1 MEPTRAKYEQLIQDL
16 RAELRPQR
24 EWSQGRGIF
33 MVIGHFVVGVAG
45 GTWLFSLLYGSRLGL
60 TLAFA
65 LGGLGGLLHLANLG
79 HPGRA
84 WKMALQFRHSWIS
97 RGFFGLSLF
106 LAGGFLYLVPLWLPG
121 ALWGSDSVIAG
132 VGKTTSIL
140 GMVTIIG
147 YMGFVYTAS
156 KGIPF
161 WNSPLHPAL
170 YVAYALRGGIAG
182 LLLAQAV
189 GGEWLASLN
198 SLLFL
203 WSGITAIV
211 ILFFGLEVHG
221 ALTSGNAAAQR
232 SVRELFAG
240 SGAIYFYGG
249 TLLLGLLIPAWFVW
263 TGLSGPVS
271 AGAMT
276 LLAIASAI
284 GDFFMKYSTIRAGV
298 YLPVWTSSARNG
310 NRLRKG
316 LRNIGA

>member
-1 MEPTRAKYEQLIQDL
+1 MESTHAKYEQLIQDL
-16 RAELRPQR
+16 RMDLRPQR

-60 TLAFA
+60 ALAFV
-65 LGGLGGLLHLANLG
+65 LGALGGLLHLVNLG
-79 HPGRA
+79 HPARA
-84 WKMALQFRHSWIS
+84 WKMALQFRRSWIS

-121 ALWGSDSVIAG
+121 VLWGADSALAG
-132 VGKTTSIL
+132 AGKVMSIL

-161 WNSPLHPAL
+161 WNSPLHPVL
-170 YVAYALRGGIAG
+170 YVTYALRGGIAG

-189 GGEWLASLN
+189 DGEWLASLN
-198 SLLFL
+198 NLLLL

-211 ILFFGLEVHG
+211 IVFFGLEVHG

-232 SVRELFAG
+232 SVHELFAG
-240 SGAIYFYGG
+240 SVAIYFYGG
-249 TLLLGLLIPAWFVW
+249 TLFMGLIVPAWLVW
-263 TGLSGPVS
+263 SGLTGPVS

-276 LLAIASAI
+276 LLAIVSAV

-298 YLPVWTSSARNG
+298 YLPVWTPLAPR
-310 NRLRKG
+310 RQP
-316 LRNIGA
+316 IVI